1 MNYIKEM
8 QKAIDYIE
16 INLDKDINF
25 ENIAKEVGMSS
36 FYFHRIFTALI
47 GVSPTAYIRNRRLTL
62 AAQEISKKD
71 ENILDIALKY
81 GF

>member
-25 ENIAKEVGMSS
+25 ENIAKEVGM
-36 FYFHRIFTALI
+36 
-47 GVSPTAYIRNRRLTL
+47 
-62 AAQEISKKD
+62 
-71 ENILDIALKY
+71 
-81 GF
+81 